1 MKKVLGLSV
10 VLAVAQVAQAA
21 DIEAGKEL
29 AATVCAA
36 CHGATGVSV
45 NDAIPNLAAQRPAYI
60 EAQLKAFKDGRR
72 KHSGATSNVMNVIQ
86 LSAQDIANVAAY
98 FASQSGAAM
107 GTKSRPE

>member
-29 AATVCAA
+29 AATVCAG

-45 NDAIPNLAAQRPAYI
+45 SDAIPNLAVAAAGIHR
-60 EAQLKAFKDGRR
+60 
-72 KHSGATSNVMNVIQ
+72 GATEGI
-86 LSAQDIANVAAY
+86 
-98 FASQSGAAM
+98 
-107 GTKSRPE
+107 

>member
-36 CHGATGVSV
+36 C
-45 NDAIPNLAAQRPAYI
+45 PAQTA
-60 EAQLKAFKDGRR
+60 
-72 KHSGATSNVMNVIQ
+72 
-86 LSAQDIANVAAY
+86 
-98 FASQSGAAM
+98 
-107 GTKSRPE
+107 